1 MISYNIQKC
10 QFCSVDL
17 VTDDLTKEVFCKKCG
32 IMINQFAISL
42 EPEHYSSQGEPS
54 KSRTGDKI
62 SNKYHDNRLST
73 TIGNSKHDGTGGSI
87 SKINRQKMDRLR
99 KLDNRYKIT
108 SSRDRCLRNALFLL
122 NDLEE
127 KLFLPEY
134 VVEETAS
141 LYRKVLD
148 SKLAGGRTVMA
159 MISACTYASCRINSM
174 PITLREIAK
183 TFSIRQRD
191 IAMCYRIICKE
202 FDIQSDIVDTVKSI
216 PKIASRLH
224 LDQSTISVA
233 TNIVKITQKTGN
245 ASGKNPT
252 AIVAT
257 AIYLASIFNKNPK
270 TQKDVAIASG
280 ITEATIRNRCKD
292 LKKIIEMYRKP
303 KPKVRV
309 K

>member
-1 MISYNIQKC
+1 MLALKVPQVGLQPMNFCAIQTQCCMTAHLLSGAKTMNFR
-10 QFCSVDL
+10 QN
-17 VTDDLTKEVFCKKCG
+17 CKYLIC
-32 IMINQFAISL
+32 
-42 EPEHYSSQGEPS
+42 P
-54 KSRTGDKI
+54 KI
-62 SNKYHDNRLST
+62 EY
-73 TIGNSKHDGTGGSI
+73 
-87 SKINRQKMDRLR
+87 
-99 KLDNRYKIT
+99 
-108 SSRDRCLRNALFLL
+108 LFL
-122 NDLEE
+122 
-127 KLFLPEY
+127 
-134 VVEETAS
+134 
-141 LYRKVLD
+141 
-148 SKLAGGRTVMA
+148 
-159 MISACTYASCRINSM
+159 
-174 PITLREIAK
+174 
-183 TFSIRQRD
+183 
-191 IAMCYRIICKE
+191 CKE
-202 FDIQSDIVDTVKSI
+202 FDIQSDIVDPVKSI